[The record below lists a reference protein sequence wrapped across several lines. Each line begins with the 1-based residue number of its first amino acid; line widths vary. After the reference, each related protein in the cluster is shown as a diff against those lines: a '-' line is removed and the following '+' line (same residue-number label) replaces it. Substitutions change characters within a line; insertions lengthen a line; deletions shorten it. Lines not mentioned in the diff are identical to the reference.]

1 MNSST
6 NLEMD
11 EPTTIILLAVYNRKG
26 NLEKNIEIKL
36 RMNTSFGKLATLLR
50 SKFDQTETLR
60 LNVCPVV
67 SPLGIYD
74 AELDCL
80 RLVKLFDDALDV
92 FSVAVVP
99 CSENIRFESR
109 DSSLKLGLEK
119 LRAETVLG

>member
-1 MNSST
+1 M
-6 NLEMD
+6 
-11 EPTTIILLAVYNRKG
+11 EPRYSKCPNGCRQKMK
-26 NLEKNIEIKL
+26 EY
-36 RMNTSFGKLATLLR
+36 TSG
-50 SKFDQTETLR
+50 TETLR

-119 LRAETVLG
+119 LRAETVPG

>member
-1 MNSST
+1 MK
-6 NLEMD
+6 EC
-11 EPTTIILLAVYNRKG
+11 
-26 NLEKNIEIKL
+26 
-36 RMNTSFGKLATLLR
+36 TSGTG
-50 SKFDQTETLR
+50 TLR

-109 DSSLKLGLEK
+109 DSSLKLGSRDWIRDIGTRFIDHL
-119 LRAETVLG
+119 VDI

>member
-1 MNSST
+1 M
-6 NLEMD
+6 
-11 EPTTIILLAVYNRKG
+11 EPRYSKCPNGCRQKMK
-26 NLEKNIEIKL
+26 EC
-36 RMNTSFGKLATLLR
+36 TSG
-50 SKFDQTETLR
+50 TETLR

-99 CSENIRFESR
+99 CSENI
-109 DSSLKLGLEK
+109 LCLVKLCAK
-119 LRAETVLG
+119 DNARVSFT